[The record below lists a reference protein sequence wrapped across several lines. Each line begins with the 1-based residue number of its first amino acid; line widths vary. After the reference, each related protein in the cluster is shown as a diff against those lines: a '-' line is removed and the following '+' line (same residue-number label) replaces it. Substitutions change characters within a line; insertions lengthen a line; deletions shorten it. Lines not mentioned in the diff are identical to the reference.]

1 MQTNIITDTDIVVTT
16 STSGLLQSVR
26 DLNRLH
32 DKVYN
37 CLQETFPDII
47 VDKIMEDSKFKD
59 AYKNLCSSLKE
70 VIALNIEEHFSN
82 IEKNEI

>member
-1 MQTNIITDTDIVVTT
+1 MQTDIVITT

-26 DLNRLH
+26 DLNELH

-47 VDKIMEDSKFKD
+47 VNKIMEDSKFKD
-59 AYKNLCSSLKE
+59 AYNSLRNSIKE
-70 VIALNIEEHFSN
+70 IITLNIEEHFSN